1 MADEM
6 DEIISDFVTE
16 AEESLEKIDPLFVEL
31 ETKGHDKDMLN
42 EIFRSMHTIKGAAG
56 FLGFQHIVD
65 VAHKAESI
73 MKKLRDDEMHVSTP
87 VMDVILKSVDM
98 LRLLLQHVRM
108 KNGKLEDTSAL
119 LDELDGALSG
129 VQVPT
134 LVPTMVQAPAVAQK
148 APASGMREKGSG
160 AAASETAQG
169 NSSSGAAELTLKKDE
184 GRFPE
189 ALHDGAAAS
198 AEADRHAADERAIAA
213 AQTKEPGQTLRIDVD
228 KVDKVMDLAGEI
240 VLVRNRL
247 MNIGNYLEEKY
258 SGDSYVESLM
268 GTVSFLDLVTS
279 DMQLAVMKMRMQPL
293 KKVFSKFPRLVRDLS
308 NNIGKDVEL
317 VITGEGTE
325 VDRAVIE
332 HIGDPMVHI
341 IRNSVDHAIETPEVR
356 RKMGKPTKGRVSL
369 TAFQQGNQIIIEV
382 ADDGKGIDVE
392 RVKKKAIEKSL
403 ITEDEAQR
411 MSEESAVNLIFMPG
425 FSTMEVAT
433 ELSGRGVG
441 MDVVKT
447 NISKLNGYVEV
458 RTVKNVGT
466 TFRINIPLTLAIIH
480 ALMVSAADNQYAI
493 PLAPIEETLKVA
505 VKDIENVSGQKVL
518 VIRGKVLPL
527 FELSEILG
535 YGRGQDNGFR
545 YVVVIAIGDRRF
557 CIAVDELL
565 GQEEVVIK
573 TVEGIDTNAALIVG
587 ATITGDGK
595 VVLIIDLAGMS
606 RNVLGL
612 KKKVV

>member
-6 DEIISDFVTE
+6 EEIVADFVTE
-16 AEESLEKIDPLFVEL
+16 AEESLEKIDPLFIEL
-31 ETKGHDKDMLN
+31 ETKGHDKDILH

-56 FLGFQHIVD
+56 FLGFQHMVD

-73 MKKLRDDEMHVSTP
+73 MKKLRDDEMSVSTP

-98 LRLLLQHVRM
+98 LRLLLQHIKV
-108 KNGKLEDTSAL
+108 KDGKEEDTSAL
-119 LDELDGALSG
+119 LQELDATLSG
-129 VQVPT
+129 TAPAAPETPVVSSPPPGPAGASAGEEGAGPAAEQPAGGIPAGRSEVKIPEVV
-134 LVPTMVQAPAVAQK
+134 LDQPAGPEGDAPAV
-148 APASGMREKGSG
+148 E
-160 AAASETAQG
+160 
-169 NSSSGAAELTLKKDE
+169 D
-184 GRFPE
+184 
-189 ALHDGAAAS
+189 
-198 AEADRHAADERAIAA
+198 RAIAA
-213 AQTKEPGQTLRIDVD
+213 AQTKEPSQTLRIDVG

-258 SGDSYVESLM
+258 GGDSYVESLM

-308 NNIGKDVEL
+308 NSIGKDIEL

-325 VDRAVIE
+325 VDRTVIE

-341 IRNSVDHAIETPEVR
+341 IRNSVDHGLETSAERV
-356 RKMGKPTKGRVSL
+356 KKGKSAKGRISIN
-369 TAFQQGNQIIIEV
+369 AFQQGNQIIIEV
-382 ADDGKGIDVE
+382 TDDGKGIDVE
-392 RVKKKAIEKSL
+392 RVKNKALERRL
-403 ITEDEAQR
+403 ITEEEAQR
-411 MSEESAVNLIFMPG
+411 MNDETAINLIFMPG
-425 FSTMEVAT
+425 FSTMDVAT

-458 RTVKNVGT
+458 RTERGVGT

-480 ALMVSAADNQYAI
+480 ALMVRSLTNQYAI

-518 VIRGKVLPL
+518 VVRGKVLPL
-527 FELSEILG
+527 FELSDILG
-535 YGRGQDNGFR
+535 YGVGGDAEYR
-545 YVVVIAIGDRRF
+545 YVIVIAIGDRRF
-557 CIAVDELL
+557 CITVDELL

-573 TVEGIDTNAALIVG
+573 TVEGIDTNAAYIVG

-595 VVLIIDLAGMS
+595 VVLIIDLAGIS

-612 KKKVV
+612 KKM

>member
-1 MADEM
+1 MADEIDEM
-6 DEIISDFVTE
+6 DEIISDFVVE

-73 MKKLRDDEMHVSTP
+73 MKKLRDDEMQVSTP

-98 LRLLLQHVRM
+98 LRLLLQHI
-108 KNGKLEDTSAL
+108 KAKDGKTEDTTAL
-119 LDELDGALSG
+119 QAELDAALTGAPVQTLQTPSQPQAAVQEAPAAGRQKSVNGPAADAAQENTLSG
-129 VQVPT
+129 GTEPEPKKDDVRIPEV
-134 LVPTMVQAPAVAQK
+134 VHAQ
-148 APASGMREKGSG
+148 P
-160 AAASETAQG
+160 AASSEADHH
-169 NSSSGAAELTLKKDE
+169 AAE
-184 GRFPE
+184 
-189 ALHDGAAAS
+189 
-198 AEADRHAADERAIAA
+198 ERAVAA
-213 AQTKEPGQTLRIDVD
+213 AQTKEPSQTLRIDVD

-308 NNIGKDVEL
+308 NNIGKDIEL
-317 VITGEGTE
+317 IITGEGTE

-356 RKMGKPTKGRVSL
+356 QKMGKPTKGRVSI

-392 RVKKKAIEKSL
+392 RVKKKALEKAL

-411 MSEESAVNLIFMPG
+411 MNDESAVNLIFMPG
-425 FSTMEVAT
+425 FSTMDVAT

-480 ALMVSAADNQYAI
+480 ALMVRARDNQYAI

-518 VIRGKVLPL
+518 VVRGKVLPL
-527 FELSEILG
+527 FELSDILG
-535 YGRGQDNGFR
+535 YGTGQGNEYR

-573 TVEGIDTNAALIVG
+573 TVEGIDTNAAFIVG

-612 KKKVV
+612 KKM

>member
-1 MADEM
+1 MADEIDEM
-6 DEIISDFVTE
+6 GEIIADFVTE

-56 FLGFQHIVD
+56 FLGFQHLVD

-73 MKKLRDDEMHVSTP
+73 MKKLRDDEMQLSTP

-98 LRLLLQHVRM
+98 LRLLLQHIKV
-108 KNGKLEDTSAL
+108 KDGKVEDTSAL
-119 LDELDGALSG
+119 LAELDAALIG
-129 VQVPT
+129 VQTTAPAQPAAPVAFPE
-134 LVPTMVQAPAVAQK
+134 APAVAAVSGAEIKPGPDVPDAAGPEQK
-148 APASGMREKGSG
+148 QEEVRIPEVVHDQPAPAAEVDHHAAEERAV
-160 AAASETAQG
+160 AAA
-169 NSSSGAAELTLKKDE
+169 
-184 GRFPE
+184 
-189 ALHDGAAAS
+189 
-198 AEADRHAADERAIAA
+198 HA
-213 AQTKEPGQTLRIDVD
+213 KEPSQTLRIDVD

-308 NNIGKDVEL
+308 NNIGKDIEL

-356 RKMGKPTKGRVSL
+356 QKMGKPAKGRVSI

-392 RVKKKAIEKSL
+392 RVKKKALEKFL
-403 ITEDEAQR
+403 ITEEEAQR

-425 FSTMEVAT
+425 FSTMDVAT

-480 ALMVSAADNQYAI
+480 ALMVRSLDNQYAI

-505 VKDIENVSGQKVL
+505 MKEIENVSGQKVL
-518 VIRGKVLPL
+518 VVRGKVLPL
-527 FELSEILG
+527 FELSDILG
-535 YGRGQDNGFR
+535 YGTGESQEFR

-557 CIAVDELL
+557 CLAVDELL

-573 TVEGIDTNAALIVG
+573 TVEGIDTNAAFIVG

-606 RNVLGL
+606 RNILGL
-612 KKKVV
+612 KKM

>member
-73 MKKLRDDEMHVSTP
+73 MKKLRDDEMQVSTP

-98 LRLLLQHVRM
+98 LRLLLQHIRV
-108 KNGKLEDTSAL
+108 KDGKIEDTSEL
-119 LDELDGALSG
+119 LGELDCALSG
-129 VQVPT
+129 SPAG
-134 LVPTMVQAPAVAQK
+134 APAAAAE
-148 APASGMREKGSG
+148 APAGGTQQEAGGSDAG
-160 AAASETAQG
+160 ADASEAGQKQDEVRIPEVVPEPTPM
-169 NSSSGAAELTLKKDE
+169 AAEVD
-184 GRFPE
+184 
-189 ALHDGAAAS
+189 H
-198 AEADRHAADERAIAA
+198 HAAEERAVAA
-213 AQTKEPGQTLRIDVD
+213 AQTKEPSQTLRIDVD

-308 NNIGKDVEL
+308 NNIGKDIEL

-356 RKMGKPTKGRVSL
+356 QKMGKPTKGRVSIN
-369 TAFQQGNQIIIEV
+369 AYQQGNQIIIEV
-382 ADDGKGIDVE
+382 SDDGKGIDVE
-392 RVKKKAIEKSL
+392 RVKKKALEKSL

-411 MSEESAVNLIFMPG
+411 MTEESAVNLIFMPG

-480 ALMVSAADNQYAI
+480 ALMVRALDNQYAI

-505 VKDIENVSGQKVL
+505 VKEIENVSGQKVL
-518 VIRGKVLPL
+518 VVRGKVLPL
-527 FELSEILG
+527 FELSDILG
-535 YGRGQDNGFR
+535 YGTGEGNEYR

-573 TVEGIDTNAALIVG
+573 TIEGIDTNAAYIVG

-612 KKKVV
+612 KKM